1 MSLKKKQYLYM
12 MYVWGHS
19 FEFDRNDNWNII
31 EEFCEMISGQN
42 DIWYATNIEIVDYN
56 DVFNHLQFA
65 ADNSFVYNPSAASAW
80 LMKNDEECIEV
91 KGGTLVK
98 L

>member
-1 MSLKKKQYLYM
+1 
-12 MYVWGHS
+12 
-19 FEFDRNDNWNII
+19 
-31 EEFCEMISGQN
+31 MISGQD

-56 DVFNHLQFA
+56 DVFNRLQFA
-65 ADNSFVYNPSAASAW
+65 ADNSFVYNPSVASAW

>member
-1 MSLKKKQYLYM
+1 M
-12 MYVWGHS
+12 
-19 FEFDRNDNWNII
+19 
-31 EEFCEMISGQN
+31 
-42 DIWYATNIEIVDYN
+42 VDYN
-56 DVFNHLQFA
+56 DGVNRLQFA